1 MENRAR
7 DGTELKEKC
16 QGGACMSVFG
26 MMRTC
31 EWNLAEVK

>member
-16 QGGACMSVFG
+16 QGGAHMSVFG
-26 MMRTC
+26 MIRMC
-31 EWNLAEVK
+31 EWNLTEVR

>member
-16 QGGACMSVFG
+16 QGGAHRSVFG
-26 MMRTC
+26 MIRMC
-31 EWNLAEVK
+31 EWNLTEVR